1 MEEIVLKPEQEFRF
15 EVDFKKNFYITLRK
29 GTGEIFGTEMALNR
43 KYKFSGTKRHVFTWD
58 GCVLE
63 TEGEGKGYVGEDTPM
78 KKNPNIG
85 GPRVLVTGPPD
96 SGKSSVSKIL
106 LNYSLR
112 EESSPCYVDLD
123 IGNGESSIPGAISA
137 QTLVRPIDIEEGIS
151 ISSSIVYFFGY
162 LTIKK
167 NRNFFRE
174 LSTQLSKTINEKI
187 NKVSLLKSSGIIVN
201 TMSFGCE
208 DNNEYLLLLDLI
220 RIFEIDIVIVLG
232 DETLYNDL
240 KIDLDINNKKI
251 KNNQEKDKN
260 SDNDNNNNNDN
271 DNDNDSLNDLNQTN
285 LENIESLKK
294 DDSQVK
300 TQKKVDVIHLLKSGG
315 VKFQS
320 KQFRKKYRFQ
330 KIRDYFYGTDQ
341 KLNPYSFEIS
351 FLELKFYTI
360 SDFIVP
366 KSALPIGRRS
376 TLDPVRVNRTD
387 PNESFQS
394 SIVAVSFA
402 NIDGG
407 ELTSSDIKYSNIA
420 GFIFISQVDTQKQK
434 LSYLSPSSVTLPG
447 KIVIV
452 GDIKWIDYHY

>member
-1 MEEIVLKPEQEFRF
+1 MTSYLNMHSILEKMR
-15 EVDFKKNFYITLRK
+15 KNAR
-29 GTGEIFGTEMALNR
+29 E
-43 KYKFSGTKRHVFTWD
+43 
-58 GCVLE
+58 
-63 TEGEGKGYVGEDTPM
+63 
-78 KKNPNIG
+78 NPNIG

-251 KNNQEKDKN
+251 KNK
-260 SDNDNNNNNDN
+260 
-271 DNDNDSLNDLNQTN
+271 
-285 LENIESLKK
+285 
-294 DDSQVK
+294 
-300 TQKKVDVIHLLKSGG
+300 
-315 VKFQS
+315 
-320 KQFRKKYRFQ
+320 R
-330 KIRDYFYGTDQ
+330 
-341 KLNPYSFEIS
+341 
-351 FLELKFYTI
+351 
-360 SDFIVP
+360 
-366 KSALPIGRRS
+366 
-376 TLDPVRVNRTD
+376 
-387 PNESFQS
+387 
-394 SIVAVSFA
+394 
-402 NIDGG
+402 
-407 ELTSSDIKYSNIA
+407 
-420 GFIFISQVDTQKQK
+420 
-434 LSYLSPSSVTLPG
+434 
-447 KIVIV
+447 
-452 GDIKWIDYHY
+452 